1 MLQYLVLVGAAI
13 NTTGALRY
21 IRDTLRGTTRPNR
34 VTYLMWAVAPLIATA
49 AAVSRGVTWA
59 AVPIFM
65 SGFGPLMVF
74 VSSFANR
81 QAFWKL
87 GALDYL
93 CGVFSALALILWA
106 VTNDPIIAIVLA
118 IASDGLAALP
128 TLIKAWSFP
137 ETETGISYVLA
148 FVSASTSFAAVR
160 HWNFIECGFAVYLV
174 ILSAMLSV
182 SVYRRKF
189 QPAAAVA
196 E

>member
-1 MLQYLVLVGAAI
+1 MLQYLVLVGGAI
-13 NTTGALRY
+13 NATGSFRY
-21 IRDTLRGTTRPNR
+21 IRDTVRGTTKPNR
-34 VTYLMWAVAPLIATA
+34 VTYFMWAIAPLIATA

-65 SGFGPLMVF
+65 SGFCPLLVF
-74 VSSFANR
+74 LSSFANR
-81 QAFWKL
+81 QGYWKL
-87 GALDYL
+87 GILDYL

-106 VTNDPIIAIVLA
+106 ISKDPTIAIVLA

-128 TLIKAWSFP
+128 TLMKAWSFP

-160 HWNFIECGFAVYLV
+160 HWTFTECGFAIYLM
-174 ILSAMLSV
+174 ILSAMLSI
-182 SVYRRKF
+182 SVYRRRLM
-189 QPAAAVA
+189 PAEAVA